1 MLRRLIIMILE
12 IKKDLESTH
21 VGAYAAQSAYFIILS
36 FLPLTIMLL
45 SLVQFTGVGKAD
57 LYNLIQT
64 VIPLWFRSWVI
75 GMVDEMYSRT
85 IDKISLSALVMV
97 WSAGKSFMALNRGMN
112 AICQVDRKPNYL
124 MLRLRGAI
132 FALIFV
138 LLVSLSSA
146 VVFVSLRH
154 PDIATIHNIAI
165 KMIPLDFIIS
175 RLSLS
180 DYFVAIFFS
189 HYVINL

>member
-12 IKKDLESTH
+12 IKKDLESAH

-64 VIPLWFRSWVI
+64 VIPLGFRSWVI

-85 IDKISLSALVMV
+85 IATISLSALVMV

-124 MLRLRGAI
+124 MLRLRGAV

-138 LLVSLSSA
+138 LLVVASL
-146 VVFVSLRH
+146 VLIVFGTS
-154 PDIATIHNIAI
+154 IHLWIRYHF
-165 KMIPLDFIIS
+165 PFLTVTPTHS
-175 RLSLS
+175 
-180 DYFVAIFFS
+180 
-189 HYVINL
+189 

>member
-12 IKKDLESTH
+12 IKKDLESAH

-64 VIPLWFRSWVI
+64 VIPLGFRSWVI

-85 IDKISLSALVMV
+85 IATISLSALVMV
-97 WSAGKSFMALNRGMN
+97 WSAGKSFMALNRLPVWTSGF
-112 AICQVDRKPNYL
+112 
-124 MLRLRGAI
+124 LRTLRGNPQTFLQRI
-132 FALIFV
+132 PRLQT
-138 LLVSLSSA
+138 SA
-146 VVFVSLRH
+146 QIQNRSGR
-154 PDIATIHNIAI
+154 
-165 KMIPLDFIIS
+165 MS
-175 RLSLS
+175 Q
-180 DYFVAIFFS
+180 
-189 HYVINL
+189 

>member
-12 IKKDLESTH
+12 IKKDLESAH

-64 VIPLWFRSWVI
+64 VIPLGFRSWVI

-85 IDKISLSALVMV
+85 IATISLSALVMV
-97 WSAGKSFMALNRGMN
+97 WSAGKSFMALNRG
-112 AICQVDRKPNYL
+112 ICIDFCTACGGISGAHCLWNLHSSVDQVSFSVSDSNHADSAYVPSVDHVGLIYGIFCSALYDAAKP
-124 MLRLRGAI
+124 
-132 FALIFV
+132 
-138 LLVSLSSA
+138 
-146 VVFVSLRH
+146 
-154 PDIATIHNIAI
+154 
-165 KMIPLDFIIS
+165 
-175 RLSLS
+175 
-180 DYFVAIFFS
+180 
-189 HYVINL
+189 